1 MNTIDPTPIP
11 NAAQNVLASA
21 VAHQIERMSKE
32 DLQAL
37 VAKAHLELQNE
48 VAALKQRIAQLE
60 GEAGANAKK
69 IEKLEA
75 DKTKLHYKIGRLEF
89 DEKEYE
95 NFDPSE
101 YTVPFE
107 QTLAEAKKLLD
118 GYGGDAP

>member
-1 MNTIDPTPIP
+1 MNTIETPATP
-11 NAAQNVLASA
+11 SAAQNVLASA

-32 DLQAL
+32 ELQAL

-48 VAALKQRIAQLE
+48 NAALKQRVAQLE
-60 GEAGANAKK
+60 EEAGAKAKK

-75 DKTKLHYKIGRLEF
+75 DKTKLHYKIARLEF
-89 DEKEYE
+89 DETEYD

-101 YTVPFE
+101 YTIPFE
-107 QTLAEAKKLLD
+107 QTLAEANKLFD